1 MVSDLDGLRDEF
13 PVLAAK
19 AYLNAGTQ
27 GPVPRR
33 SVEAAAREL
42 EAELSTGRGT
52 AAHFEA
58 IFALVERLRTAVA
71 PLLGCEAG
79 EVALTRSTTDGINVV
94 LGALELGPGDEVLTS
109 DEEHPGLL
117 APLAAARARRGFAL
131 RAVPFVRLAEEVR
144 GDTALVAC
152 SHVSWVSGQ
161 IVESAALA
169 AAAHAAGARFL
180 LDGAQ
185 GLGALAFDVQALG
198 CDFYAAAGQKWL
210 CGPDGSGYLYVRE
223 DLCAD
228 LIPSWPSFVSLAE
241 TDRPSELALK
251 PGAARFDLGVTA
263 RSQAAAALA
272 ALETLAEAGW
282 DGVLER
288 GPALAAEL
296 AAHLCERG
304 ARVVPRGPST
314 LVAWESGDPADEVE
328 RLADDG
334 FVVRELPGGRLVR
347 ASVGAWSSEDELLR
361 LTALVAPG

>member
-13 PVLAAK
+13 PVLVSK

-33 SVEAAAREL
+33 SVEAATREL

-58 IFALVERLRTAVA
+58 IFALVERLRAAVA
-71 PLLGCEAG
+71 PLLGCETG
-79 EVALTRSTTDGINVV
+79 EVALTRSTTDGVNVV
-94 LGALELGPGDEVLTS
+94 LGALEFGPGDEVLTS

-117 APLAAARARRGFAL
+117 APLAAARARRGFGL
-131 RAVPFVRLAEEVR
+131 RAVPFDRLADEVR
-144 GDTALVAC
+144 EDTALVAC

-161 IVESAALA
+161 IVESAALGA
-169 AAAHAAGARFL
+169 AVRAAGARLL

-185 GLGALAFDVQALG
+185 GLGALAFDVHALG

-210 CGPDGSGYLYVRE
+210 CGPDGSGYLYVRG

-228 LIPSWPSFVSLAE
+228 MLPSWPSFVSLAE
-241 TDRPSELALK
+241 PDRPSELSLK
-251 PGAARFDLGVTA
+251 AGAARFDLGVTA
-263 RSQAAAALA
+263 RPQAAAALA

-282 DGVLER
+282 DAVLER

-296 AAHLCERG
+296 AARLSERG
-304 ARVVPRGPST
+304 RRVVPRGPST
-314 LVAWESGDPADEVE
+314 LVAWESDDPAGEVE
-328 RLADDG
+328 RLAEAG

-347 ASVGAWSSEDELLR
+347 ASVGAWSSEDELGR
-361 LTALVAPG
+361 LAELVARP